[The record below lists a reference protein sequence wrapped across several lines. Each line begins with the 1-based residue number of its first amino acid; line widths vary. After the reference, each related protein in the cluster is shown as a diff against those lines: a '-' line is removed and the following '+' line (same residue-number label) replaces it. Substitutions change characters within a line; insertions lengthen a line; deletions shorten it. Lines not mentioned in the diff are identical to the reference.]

1 MFNILV
7 LEDDKI
13 LNKSFCSF
21 LNQHGYNTVGCLN
34 AEEAFVAMYET
45 VFDIIISDI
54 MLPGT
59 DGFQFAKSVRKINES
74 IPILF
79 VTAKDD
85 FASKEK
91 GYKAGIDD
99 YMVKPIDL
107 EELLLKIGAIL
118 RRAGIN
124 NSKVLTVGNFTMNL
138 NEYTAYLDGKE
149 IVLTTREFSLLY
161 KLLSYP
167 KKAFTRSQL
176 MDEFW
181 EADTESG
188 TRTVDVYMT
197 KLRAKLADCDSFEI
211 VTVRGLG
218 YKAVLK
224 D

>member
-1 MFNILV
+1 MFNILIV
-7 LEDDKI
+7 EDDKA

-21 LNQHGYNTVGCLN
+21 LNQQGYNTVGCYN

-54 MLPGT
+54 MMPGT
-59 DGFQFAKSVRKINES
+59 DGFQFAKNVRSINES
-74 IPILF
+74 VPILF

-85 FASKEK
+85 FASKER
-91 GYKAGIDD
+91 GYLAGIDD

-107 EELLLKIGAIL
+107 QELLLKIGAIL

-124 NSKVLTVGNFTMNL
+124 NSKILTVGNFTMNL

-197 KLRAKLADCDSFEI
+197 KLRAKLADCNAFEI

-218 YKAVLK
+218 YKAVIK
-224 D
+224 E